1 MVSPSSVLGAN
12 LPSGGSVDRRNWPIP
27 VCLRDGGRGRL
38 CGGRGW
44 VGRRDAD
51 HRGRRG
57 LPRSGLHLAYV
68 AVGRGQGR
76 VAAHPRGRAP
86 RRDRVVSAAPA
97 RSDIADGE
105 DISLGGGV
113 LPARVHRRASRSG
126 LHRCRPGG
134 PRRPPAGCATSGRR
148 CCCVPICT
156 TARRCAL
163 ISTPPPRYNSR
174 PPISPGGWPCGPPPL
189 KRHTVKRLSSRRFPA
204 FRSWGERL
212 VRGLWH

>member
-105 DISLGGGV
+105 DISPLAAEFYRPVFTDELLGPVFIGV
-113 LPARVHRRASRSG
+113 ARVDLAVHLPVVRLLADGAAACRSVPPQGVAPSYRPHRQGTTRARPFHPVAG
-126 LHRCRPGG
+126 PVDHHR
-134 PRRPPAGCATSGRR
+134 
-148 CCCVPICT
+148 
-156 TARRCAL
+156 
-163 ISTPPPRYNSR
+163 
-174 PPISPGGWPCGPPPL
+174 
-189 KRHTVKRLSSRRFPA
+189 
-204 FRSWGERL
+204 
-212 VRGLWH
+212 